1 MNGALAYG
9 MAPVDSREQLIKN
22 HLPLVHYL
30 VNRMVTQVPAYLTRE
45 DITSSAMFGLV
56 DAANRFDAGRGIQFK
71 TFAEQRIRGA
81 ILDEARRLDWASRS
95 LREKQLRISEALEV
109 LEKRLGRPP
118 EEEEVARSMEMSLES
133 YRQMLGE
140 IGHLGCIS
148 LQESLDGTEEGR
160 TLLDCLPD
168 PGGADPLERIER
180 SDLARELAVRLEKL
194 TEKERQVI
202 ALYYYEELNQKEIAE
217 IMELSE
223 GRVSQ
228 LHSQA
233 LLKLKTNLTRNK
245 IQGYGGR

>member
-9 MAPVDSREQLIKN
+9 LAPADSKEQLIKS
-22 HLPLVHYL
+22 HLPLVGFL
-30 VNRMVTQVPAYLTRE
+30 VKRMITQVPAYLTRD

-56 DAANRFDAGRGIQFK
+56 DAANRFDAGRGVQFK

-81 ILDEARRLDWASRS
+81 ILDEARRLDWASRT
-95 LREKQLRISEALEV
+95 LREKQSRLAEAIEHLEQ
-109 LEKRLGRPP
+109 RLGRPP
-118 EEEEVARSMEMSLES
+118 EEEEVARSMGLSLEN

-160 TLLDCLPD
+160 TLMDCL
-168 PGGADPLERIER
+168 ADPEGINPLELIER
-180 SDLARELAVRLEKL
+180 SELTRELAKRLKKL
-194 TEKERQVI
+194 SEKERQVI
-202 ALYYYEELNQKEIAE
+202 ALYYYEELTQKEIAE
-217 IMELSE
+217 VLDVSE

-233 LLKLKTNLTRNK
+233 LLKLRTNLTRNK
-245 IQGYGGR
+245 IPGY

>member
-9 MAPVDSREQLIKN
+9 LAPADSKEQLIKS
-22 HLPLVHYL
+22 HLPLVNFL
-30 VNRMVTQVPAYLTRE
+30 VKRMITQVPAYLTRD

-56 DAANRFDAGRGIQFK
+56 DAANRFDAGRGVQFK

-81 ILDEARRLDWASRS
+81 ILDEARRLDWASRT
-95 LREKQLRISEALEV
+95 LREKQSRLADAIDH

-118 EEEEVARSMEMSLES
+118 EEEEVAGSMGLSLEN

-160 TLLDCLPD
+160 TLMDCL
-168 PGGADPLERIER
+168 ADPAGINPLELIER
-180 SDLARELAVRLEKL
+180 NELTRELAKRLEKL
-194 TEKERQVI
+194 SEKERQVI

-217 IMELSE
+217 VLDLSE

-233 LLKLKTNLTRNK
+233 LLKLRTSLTRNK
-245 IQGYGGR
+245 IPGY